1 MQLIAYR
8 NGLHDQIPLI
18 HVTRRTC
25 EGRSK
30 LLEEMVKIEI
40 LKMSG
45 DEKDSGLVE
54 DHIDFGGEDRVEEG
68 TRLSEAF

>member
-1 MQLIAYR
+1 
-8 NGLHDQIPLI
+8 
-18 HVTRRTC
+18 
-25 EGRSK
+25 
-30 LLEEMVKIEI
+30 MVKIEI